1 MDVNWDPD
9 KAKSNYKKHGV
20 HFSDAELVLYDPCA
34 LTIEDEYS
42 EEEHRYISIGLD
54 AIGRILVIV
63 YANINDDISTLEIIF
78 YAFCRKLFRE
88 GTYLVVY
95 PG

>member
-1 MDVNWDPD
+1 MDVKWDPD

-63 YANINDDISTLEIIF
+63 YANINDDIRLIS
-78 YAFCRKLFRE
+78 ARKAEKYERHDYEE
-88 GTYLVVY
+88 GI
-95 PG
+95 